1 MKNMRWTKSRYSIHS
16 GRRYLIKSPYWLQF
30 TFVQHNECYCL
41 FWPFNILFL
50 LWLVPATVTYV
61 LFASWTLLAPP
72 TSTLCAV
79 VWDIPAISFQPLLQ
93 KCYRE
98 CTPLFHFWDTRWQG
112 SVGRPLVSI
121 RPVFFSG
128 AQDHTGEKWA
138 LKSFLSAWL
147 CEEHCVS
154 VFSHLYFSFPM
165 FTEEDNWVS
174 GLRLLSINTLCRD
187 KIRLHLI
194 FFPITLRVI
203 FLRSCNKF
211 QSCWV

>member
-1 MKNMRWTKSRYSIHS
+1 MRWTKSRYFIHS

-98 CTPLFHFWDTRWQG
+98 CTPLFRFWDTRWQG

-121 RPVFFSG
+121 RPVFFRREVST
-128 AQDHTGEKWA
+128 QILPFSMIVWRT
-138 LKSFLSAWL
+138 LCFSFL
-147 CEEHCVS
+147 
-154 VFSHLYFSFPM
+154 P
-165 FTEEDNWVS
+165 
-174 GLRLLSINTLCRD
+174 
-187 KIRLHLI
+187 
-194 FFPITLRVI
+194 PI
-203 FLRSCNKF
+203 FLLPHVYRRR
-211 QSCWV
+211 